1 MGRNTGI
8 EPAHNGATI
17 HRVNHFTNYAM
28 AGVIG
33 FEPILTV
40 LETVALPLN
49 YTPKLLLYYIKKK

>member
-33 FEPILTV
+33 LEPISTV
-40 LETVALPLN
+40 LETAALPLN
-49 YTPKLLLYYIKKK
+49 YTPIR

>member
-28 AGVIG
+28 AGAIG
-33 FEPILTV
+33 LEPISTV
-40 LETVALPLN
+40 LETAALPLN
-49 YTPKLLLYYIKKK
+49 YAPRTYIIITNFF